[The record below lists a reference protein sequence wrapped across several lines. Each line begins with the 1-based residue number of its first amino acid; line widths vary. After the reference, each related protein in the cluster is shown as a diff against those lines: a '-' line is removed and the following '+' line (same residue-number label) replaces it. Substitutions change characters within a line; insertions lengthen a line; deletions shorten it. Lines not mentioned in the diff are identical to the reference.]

1 MVICNYVVR
10 ERGVKKFVY
19 ISDVKKICF
28 DLVLVNGEDL
38 INYREFFGWVY
49 FLLLERF
56 IFLVERLGMDENFLD
71 VIEFVKLCELVLLF
85 GRREYV
91 GGLYVSRVENCKD
104 KVWLLNCIIVCIV
117 SFFVWVLRVSFGKK
131 WVVKLWGV
139 WRFVFKM
146 GCYKVIIV
154 KFYKMYCNK

>member
-104 KVWLLNCIIVCIV
+104 KV
-117 SFFVWVLRVSFGKK
+117 
-131 WVVKLWGV
+131 
-139 WRFVFKM
+139 
-146 GCYKVIIV
+146 
-154 KFYKMYCNK
+154 